1 MDWSTA
7 FVLAFAL
14 SFSST
19 VFAVKAFEEKGS
31 TGALHARVAIAILIM
46 QDLFAVLFLAVSDG
60 KWPTVWAGLLLALP
74 LIRPV
79 LMWMMSRSGHGELLV
94 LVGVIYSLGAAAA
107 FDAVGVKPDLGPLV
121 FGVLLAGHPKAE
133 EMSRSLLGL
142 KDLLLT
148 GFFLSIGLNGIP
160 GPSQL
165 VWAAALVALVPIK
178 SGLFFLLLSRYRLRT
193 RTAFVSTLGLSNYSE
208 FGLIVA
214 SGAVALGLLG
224 SDWLVTLAI
233 SVAATF
239 VLAAPLNRM
248 SDGLF
253 LRLEPWLGRFES
265 VGRVPEEEPIDVGC
279 PEVVVVGMG
288 RVGAGA
294 YDRLRERYGASV
306 LGVDQDRAVV
316 EEHVEAGRDV
326 IVGELADP
334 DFVHRLQRPDSI
346 RMVMLAIPS
355 EIESEEIALM
365 LRSDGYEGMIA
376 ATVVFPDVAPRLEDA
391 GVGIVFNFYA
401 DAGAGFA
408 DHVCRV
414 MDEEELA

>member
-1 MDWSTA
+1 
-7 FVLAFAL
+7 
-14 SFSST
+14 
-19 VFAVKAFEEKGS
+19 
-31 TGALHARVAIAILIM
+31 
-46 QDLFAVLFLAVSDG
+46 
-60 KWPTVWAGLLLALP
+60 
-74 LIRPV
+74 
-79 LMWMMSRSGHGELLV
+79 
-94 LVGVIYSLGAAAA
+94 
-107 FDAVGVKPDLGPLV
+107 
-121 FGVLLAGHPKAE
+121 
-133 EMSRSLLGL
+133 
-142 KDLLLT
+142 
-148 GFFLSIGLNGIP
+148 
-160 GPSQL
+160 
-165 VWAAALVALVPIK
+165 
-178 SGLFFLLLSRYRLRT
+178 
-193 RTAFVSTLGLSNYSE
+193 VSTLGLSNYSE